1 MAKYLMLWKFKG
13 ETLQG
18 FLKRPND
25 RSKAVDETAQSV
37 GGRLESYYWMLGGP
51 HDGFAVLDLPDS
63 SAAARVALVIEGS
76 GAFIDVQMQE
86 LFSAPEVM
94 QMARDAK
101 GVSYAAPGQAPDY
114 LSHAMP

>member
-1 MAKYLMLWKFKG
+1 MPKYLLLWKFKG

-25 RSKAVDETAQSV
+25 RSQSVDETAKSV
-37 GGRLESYYWMLGGP
+37 GGRLESYYWMLGGD
-51 HDGFAVLDLPDS
+51 HDGLAVLELPDS
-63 SAAARVALVIEGS
+63 HAAARVALVIEGS
-76 GAFIDVQMQE
+76 GAFTDVQMQE
-86 LFSAPEVM
+86 LFSAPDVM

-101 GVSYAAPGQAPDY
+101 GVSYAAPGQTPDY

>member
-1 MAKYLMLWKFKG
+1 MAKYLLLWKFKG

-25 RSKAVDETAQSV
+25 RSEAVGETAQSV

-51 HDGFAVLDLPDS
+51 HDGLAVLELPDS

-76 GAFIDVQMQE
+76 GAFTDVQMQE
-86 LFSAPEVM
+86 LFSAPDVM
-94 QMARDAK
+94 RMARDAQN
-101 GVSYAAPGQAPDY
+101 VSYAAPGQAADY